1 MHSFLQYS
9 KLSLTEIIEYAVMFR
24 MQIFDCLIIGAG
36 PAGLSAAIYMGRY
49 NRLVLVINKGIGRID
64 SHEINE
70 NYLGFPQGIPSKK
83 IYILG
88 QQQAEKFGAIFALD
102 EIKDIKK
109 ENATFIAKGERGE
122 YCGKTIILATGVTDI
137 YPEFRNIKKYI
148 GKSLFWCLTCDGY
161 KTIGKKIA
169 IIGKNDHAAITALQF
184 LNYTK
189 NIVFISNC
197 SNSEMALSN
206 KRQQA
211 LKKAGI
217 PLFVGTITNV
227 SGKNGMVE
235 KIILDTR
242 EKIAVD
248 YIINQQGATPN
259 NILARKMGIICNK
272 EGFIKTD
279 MEQRTNIP
287 FTYAAGDITEQF
299 AHQIVAAAYEGS
311 AAAIAAN
318 YDLYRPE
325 QKDNE

>member
-1 MHSFLQYS
+1 
-9 KLSLTEIIEYAVMFR
+9 
-24 MQIFDCLIIGAG
+24 
-36 PAGLSAAIYMGRY
+36 LSAAIYMGRY

-83 IYILG
+83 IYTLG

-137 YPEFRNIKKYI
+137 YPKFRNVKRYI

-197 SNSEMALSN
+197 SNSEMTLSN

-217 PLFVGTITNV
+217 PLFVCSITNV

-279 MEQRTNIP
+279 MEQ
-287 FTYAAGDITEQF
+287 
-299 AHQIVAAAYEGS
+299 
-311 AAAIAAN
+311 
-318 YDLYRPE
+318 
-325 QKDNE
+325 